1 MKPKQAIR
9 WALVFAA
16 ILIFFIWLRSWGTTP
31 QDLIIE
37 DTSTQAME
45 LIPPP
50 LGSEFDRYYQAI
62 ESGGVTQDGIP
73 SIDAPDFIPLQNSK
87 VFMQDN
93 D

>member
-1 MKPKQAIR
+1 
-9 WALVFAA
+9 
-16 ILIFFIWLRSWGTTP
+16 
-31 QDLIIE
+31 
-37 DTSTQAME
+37 ME